1 MTSLERAAV
10 TCLLS
15 CSFPRKCFDSRFV
28 RELFDR
34 DLKRPGDELATDAED
49 RLWRL
54 AWKYRRQ
61 ISDQAVLAEA
71 QARVERAKG
80 TPLLSFPHE
89 GVRVGR

>member
-1 MTSLERAAV
+1 MTFLERAAV

-15 CSFPRKCFDSRFV
+15 CSFPRKCHDARFV

-34 DLKRPGDELATDAED
+34 DLKRPGDKQT
-49 RLWRL
+49 
-54 AWKYRRQ
+54 
-61 ISDQAVLAEA
+61 VLAEA

-80 TPLLSFPHE
+80 SPLLSFPHE